1 MPFNSI
7 FFGIACSTL
16 IRMPIIIK
24 LTICTHICNLRV
36 KWNNLRSGVF
46 DLRQWYAL
54 AISEPFRWKFGWQND
69 KNETKFTE
77 IAVCCGKCGVCMVLL
92 RRKSEKKEKKLLN
105 MTLREVCRW
114 LRWEPYTHNSLLRYV
129 EMRHSISK
137 LKAFPSHKKKKHLA
151 NYSIYVGSVNCYAI
165 RRIYWFRFSV
175 NCLFRVIV
183 IK

>member
-92 RRKSEKKEKKLLN
+92 RRKSEKK
-105 MTLREVCRW
+105 REEIAEHDIAGGLPLIAVRTIYTQFASSICRNA
-114 LRWEPYTHNSLLRYV
+114 PFN
-129 EMRHSISK
+129 
-137 LKAFPSHKKKKHLA
+137 F
-151 NYSIYVGSVNCYAI
+151 
-165 RRIYWFRFSV
+165 
-175 NCLFRVIV
+175 
-183 IK
+183 